1 MRVLVTGASGFL
13 GSYLVEELV
22 RQGRHEV
29 VALVRSSSNISRL
42 VELGVELRHGDMTDA
57 ASLME
62 AVQGVDA
69 VVHLAAYYTFFGK
82 KDMHMRVNVEGTR
95 DLLEAMLYNRVPW
108 IIYCSTTEVIG
119 PTTGGAADEDAP
131 SNPAYEYGASK
142 VRAERL
148 VMEYG
153 EKGVRY
159 TIVRPSGIYG
169 PRNLDDVSY
178 WFITTFARSIA
189 SRFMI
194 GSGQKVLMFVHV
206 KDVVQGFLLCL
217 DKPEVAQGKVYFIT
231 DQRAYSYEELYGI
244 MADILGKP
252 RPRLHLPVFLAKIMV
267 APIQGLDALRG
278 KRNFIWRIKTMD
290 TFKVDRHY
298 SINRAVK
305 DLSYRPS
312 YDLASGLR
320 ETIQWYKDNG
330 YL

>member
-1 MRVLVTGASGFL
+1 MRVLITGASGFL

-22 RQGRHEV
+22 RQAKHEI
-29 VALVRSSSNISRL
+29 VALVRSSSDISRL
-42 VELGVELRHGDMTDA
+42 KELGVELRYGDMTDA

-62 AVQGVDA
+62 AVHGVEA

-82 KDMHMRVNVEGTR
+82 KDMHQRVNVEGTR
-95 DLLEAMLYNRVPW
+95 NLLEAMLHHRVPW

-119 PTTGGAADEDAP
+119 PTSGGAVDEDAP

-148 VMEYG
+148 VKEFG
-153 EKGVRY
+153 DKGVKY
-159 TIVRPSGIYG
+159 TIIRPSGIYG

-178 WFITTFARSIA
+178 WFIITFAKSIA

-194 GSGQKVLMFVHV
+194 GSGKKVLMFVHV

-217 DKPEVAQGKVYFIT
+217 EKKQVAQGKVYFIT
-231 DQRAYSYEELYGI
+231 DDRAYSYEELYGI
-244 MADILGKP
+244 IAEILGKP
-252 RPRLHLPVFLAKIMV
+252 RPRFHLPVFLAKIMV
-267 APIQGLDALRG
+267 APIQGLDAMRG

-298 SINRAVK
+298 SINRVQM
-305 DLSYRPS
+305 DLGYRPT
-312 YDLASGLR
+312 YDLDSGLR
-320 ETIQWYKDNG
+320 ETVQWYKENG
-330 YL
+330 HL